1 MIISKTVTLTAL
13 ATLASAAAFVPA
25 ALAQSVIETRDV
37 NRDAVPAGT
46 PAAFVVAFPDAERN
60 EAVREVGE
68 DAYSFVPLAFIP
80 LSDTRVALVSTGA
93 NDCTG
98 QACTG
103 LNAVHYLSHDAGEPR
118 YPYSLQGEW
127 LDVGAVGVMG
137 NPALQWG
144 WSRAITEHPVLF
156 TEAGGVWQ
164 GRACGYAVLTE
175 LTPSGPKDIAR
186 IPTSF
191 SDASVEGGDPG
202 VEGVITSAEKGR
214 SFTVSYTGSASFDE
228 VYKRGAD
235 GEYRV
240 DGTSRV
246 PTC

>member
-1 MIISKTVTLTAL
+1 MITPKTVALTAL
-13 ATLASAAAFVPA
+13 VVAASAVAFAPA
-25 ALAQSVIETRDV
+25 ALAHSVIETRNV

-46 PAAFVVAFPDAERN
+46 PAAFVGAFPDAERN

-68 DAYSFVPLAFIP
+68 DAYSFGPLAFIP
-80 LSDTRVALVSTGA
+80 LSETRVALVSTGV

-98 QACTG
+98 QACNG

-127 LDVGAVGVMG
+127 LDVGAVGVLG

-144 WSRAITEHPVLF
+144 WTRAITDHPVLF

-191 SDASVEGGDPG
+191 SDASVEGGIP
-202 VEGVITSAEKGR
+202 
-214 SFTVSYTGSASFDE
+214 AS
-228 VYKRGAD
+228 RA
-235 GEYRV
+235 
-240 DGTSRV
+240 
-246 PTC
+246 